1 MNLSMKQ
8 KQTHIENRPVVA
20 KREGRLGEGWIRRQ
34 GLAGA
39 NYIYIYIYMYVYIYI
54 YIYTQNR

>member
-1 MNLSMKQ
+1 M
-8 KQTHIENRPVVA
+8 VA

-39 NYIYIYIYMYVYIYI
+39 NYIYVYIYICVCIYIYICVCIYVYIYTHRI
-54 YIYTQNR
+54 DKQ